1 MGDGSKRDVKLQY
14 ASPGTVTITFA
25 DANFTF
31 TEADL
36 LTSANAGRKR
46 ALKRVFSQSPLTG
59 DEEQH
64 WFDRAEKNALSAPEY
79 TDLLEQLRGTPE
91 NVAGS
96 LTAPQ
101 TLNAEKLVPRE
112 LSYYV
117 RLVGPIQAQPSFRIS

>member
-1 MGDGSKRDVKLQY
+1 
-14 ASPGTVTITFA
+14 
-25 DANFTF
+25 
-31 TEADL
+31 L
-36 LTSANAGRKR
+36 LTSANAGRER

-79 TDLLEQLRGTPE
+79 TDLLEQLGGTPE

-101 TLNAEKLVPRE
+101 TLNAEKLVPRD